1 MTTTGPTPQPLAAEP
16 TAAKPRAGSTPTPGA
31 TTGVPLRP
39 GATAGD
45 HMRSGAATGTTVR
58 PPAMR
63 RRVLVEL
70 RKTVD
75 TISGS
80 VLTAVTIAA
89 APLLVVV
96 WLLSVGTEGMTIDVV
111 VGSGSLAAALLVPVL
126 SALVVT
132 SEWGQGAVVT
142 TFALDHARLKV
153 LAAKVVAALVVTLVV
168 ALACIAA
175 SLLVATAMGIDLG
188 GADGVART
196 CVGVTAALLL
206 YSLLGSAWG
215 ALVLHTPLALG
226 AVLVGPQVVN
236 TLVTLMGERL
246 ADAGPWFQVSHVIGD
261 LTQGEVASWPKLA
274 VNAAIWIVVP
284 LALGARRIAR
294 AEIS

>member
-188 GADGVART
+188 DAVGT

-215 ALVLHTPLALG
+215 ALTLHTPLALG